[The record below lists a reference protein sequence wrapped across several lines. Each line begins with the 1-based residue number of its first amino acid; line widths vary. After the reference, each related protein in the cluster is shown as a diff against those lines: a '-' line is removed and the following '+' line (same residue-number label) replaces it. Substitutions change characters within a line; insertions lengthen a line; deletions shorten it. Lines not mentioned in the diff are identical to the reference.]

1 MLTTTHKA
9 LAVVYK
15 AMGKHHSNL
24 VQKSENLVL
33 FAVFKAPVD
42 LSLSILLD
50 FVTIVAGMWEACFE
64 SGLWEEAFVNSDA
77 VSKSCLCS
85 IKEQSK
91 IFLHLSSSLCL
102 PASSAGM
109 KVTVASYFQDLHSS
123 VFCLH

>member
-1 MLTTTHKA
+1 M
-9 LAVVYK
+9 
-15 AMGKHHSNL
+15 
-24 VQKSENLVL
+24 
-33 FAVFKAPVD
+33 
-42 LSLSILLD
+42 
-50 FVTIVAGMWEACFE
+50 
-64 SGLWEEAFVNSDA
+64 NSDA

-123 VFCLH
+123 VLLALISHLSIAASAGAVGFIFTELCVEQLCH